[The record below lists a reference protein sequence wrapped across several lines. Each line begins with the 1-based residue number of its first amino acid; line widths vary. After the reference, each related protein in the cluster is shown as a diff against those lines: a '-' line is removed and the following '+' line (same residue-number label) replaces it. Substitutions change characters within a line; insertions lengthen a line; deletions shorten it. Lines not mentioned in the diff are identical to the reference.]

1 MNMETPEI
9 IDIVDNETG
18 EIYEEDM
25 LLAVAYLWSAQ
36 RGFRVVKIEED
47 FFDGTTPGGL
57 CLEPKVCHWL
67 YVEPKKGPEGDT
79 AREMQYC

>member
-1 MNMETPEI
+1 MENTEQL

-36 RGFRVVKIEED
+36 RGFRVIKIEED
-47 FFDGTTPGGL
+47 IFDGTAWRGA
-57 CLEPKVCHWL
+57 KVCHWL
-67 YVEPKKGPEGDT
+67 YVEPKEGAEGDP